1 MGLLDVPRGVTPASG
16 VLVGTATTTNA
27 DTETSGERI
36 RIDLG
41 PGFAIGLHAVAF
53 GAAESPGADA
63 DEQRWALIAD
73 PDISLTTAITQS
85 DPRIIAYR
93 RLAFELVTSGGG
105 GIEQEVQQLVLPAP
119 MLMVRDMSFIATNNR
134 NGSTAGIFV
143 CRYYYSIYEVT
154 DAQFVRLAGVS
165 LARG

>member
-41 PGFAIGLHAVAF
+41 PGWAIGIHAVTF
-53 GAAESPGADA
+53 GAAEPLGADG

-73 PDISLTTAITQS
+73 PDISLTTVIGQA

-93 RLAFELVTSGGG
+93 RNSFELVTSGGG
-105 GIEQEVQQLVLPAP
+105 FGENEVQQLVLPAP
-119 MLMVRDMSFIATNNR
+119 VLMVRDMSFIATNNR
-134 NGSTAGIFV
+134 TGSTAGIFV
-143 CRYYYSIYEVT
+143 CRFYYSLYTVT
-154 DAQFVRLAGVS
+154 DAEFVRLAGVS